1 MKKAI
6 LLLILFIGF
15 MGASAQYPRATLWT
29 STMSNFA
36 AQDAVGIE
44 KDVVLFAGSSTF
56 TMWTNLATDF
66 PNSKVLNRAFGG
78 SMMTDLIYFF
88 GQVVA
93 PYNPRQ
99 VVLYEGDNDLHESGK
114 SADDFMEEVI
124 TMCRM
129 INIYFPNTRILLV
142 SVKPS
147 PSRTATFPKYI
158 AANSMMK
165 NYADRFAHIEFADTW
180 TPMLKQDGTPD
191 ASYFG
196 SDMLHMNA
204 SGYVLW
210 KGILEPFLLT
220 KSGNGGNEP
229 DPNAAGDIFVDFG
242 SAAAGFPTTGNWNN
256 IHDHQAANVQLIND
270 EGVNTGI
277 TLKITDPFYNGFNT
291 NGPTSVSGEAAIFPG
306 TATSDNFFGHTMDW
320 STTPA
325 NPKGVIVF
333 SGLQPGK
340 YYSFSIFASRMAV
353 SDNREAKYS
362 FEGKDGLITSS
373 LDASNNSTKVALNNN
388 LQADANGEIK
398 LTIEAGENNNN
409 ATRFYYI
416 GAMRIRISDS
426 PSAAPG
432 LNIKEKMQVSYH
444 DGTLRTSDYTGTILI
459 SDLSGR
465 KLAELQSVFGQSS
478 VRLEK
483 GLYIICT
490 KLGNSTLLVK

>member
-1 MKKAI
+1 MKKI
-6 LLLILFIGF
+6 LLLITLITGL
-15 MGASAQYPRATLWT
+15 SSLQAQYPRATLWT

-36 AQDAVGIE
+36 AQDAIGIE

-129 INIYFPNTRILLV
+129 INIYFPNAKILLV

-147 PSRTATFPKYI
+147 PSRTVTFPKYI
-158 AANSMMK
+158 AANTMMK
-165 NYADRFAHIEFADTW
+165 NYADRFAHIDFADTW

-210 KGILEPFLLT
+210 KSILEPLLLT
-220 KSGNGGNEP
+220 KDSTGGNEP
-229 DPNAAGDIFVDFG
+229 DPNAVGDIFVDFG
-242 SAAAGFPTTGNWNN
+242 SAAAGFPSSGNWNN

-291 NGPTSVSGEAAIFPG
+291 NGPTSVSGEASIFPG

-398 LTIEAGENNNN
+398 LTVEAGENNNN

-426 PSAAPG
+426 PSAIPG
-432 LNIKEKMQVSYH
+432 LNMKEKLQVTYH

-465 KLAELQSVFGQSS
+465 RLAELQSVFGKSS

-483 GLYIICT
+483 GLYIIST
-490 KLGNSTLLVK
+490 KLGNNTLLVK